1 MKRVVLGLGT
11 NLGDRRENLRAALAA
26 LSHLPKT
33 EGEGTLVLMLNLR
46 QLIE

>member
-33 EGEGTLVLMLNLR
+33 EDRAV
-46 QLIE
+46 